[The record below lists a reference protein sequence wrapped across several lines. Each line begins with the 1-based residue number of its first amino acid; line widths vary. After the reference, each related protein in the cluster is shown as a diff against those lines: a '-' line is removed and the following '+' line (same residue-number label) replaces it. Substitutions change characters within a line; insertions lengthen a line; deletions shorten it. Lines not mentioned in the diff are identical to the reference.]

1 MTLMKT
7 APEGGSVHKTLL
19 DKQKSSIKKY
29 RELFVGDAGFWFF
42 LKYELIMFLFSW
54 IPGAVGFWLRKV
66 FYPLILNHVGHGVV
80 FGRNVTIRHPR
91 KIFVGDNTLIDDYV
105 VLDAKGSEN
114 EGIRIGEG
122 VIIGRNTILSCK
134 EGSIYLDDFVNIS
147 ANCMMLSE
155 TEIRVGKHS
164 FLAGQCYLVAGGN
177 HSFTRTDVPIMLQ
190 PSLDKGGISVEED
203 VWMGASVTVLD
214 GVTLGKGSVI
224 GAGAVV
230 KDSLP
235 EYSIAVGVPA
245 KVIKNRRDMR

>member
-19 DKQKSSIKKY
+19 DQKKSSIKKY
-29 RELFVGDAGFWFF
+29 RELFVGDSGIWFF
-42 LKYELIMFLFSW
+42 LKFELIILLFSW
-54 IPGAVGFWLRKV
+54 IPGALGFWLRKI
-66 FYPLILNHVGHGVV
+66 FFPLILSHVGRGVV

-91 KIFVGDNTLIDDYV
+91 KIMIGDNTLIDDYV
-105 VLDAKGSEN
+105 VLDAKGAEN
-114 EGIRIGEG
+114 KGIRIGEG
-122 VIIGRNTILSCK
+122 AIIGRNSILSCK
-134 EGSIYLDDFVNIS
+134 EGSIVLEDFVNIS

-164 FLAGQCYLVAGGN
+164 FFAGQCYLVAGGN
-177 HSFTRTDVPIMLQ
+177 HSFARTDVPIMLQ
-190 PSLDKGGISVEED
+190 PSLDKGGIIIEDD
-203 VWMGASVTVLD
+203 VWMGASVTILD
-214 GVTLGKGSVI
+214 GVTLGRGSVI

-245 KVIKNRRDMR
+245 KVIKNRRDVR